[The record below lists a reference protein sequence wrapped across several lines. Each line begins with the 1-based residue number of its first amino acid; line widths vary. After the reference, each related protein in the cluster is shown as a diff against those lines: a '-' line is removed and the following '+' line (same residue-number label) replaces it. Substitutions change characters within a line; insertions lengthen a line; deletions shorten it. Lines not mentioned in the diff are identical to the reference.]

1 MIRKAV
7 IPVAGFGT
15 RMLPASKSIPKEM
28 LPVVDRPAIAYVV
41 DEAVRAGIT
50 EIILVSHA
58 SKSAV
63 ENYFD
68 GHPELEAQLEAKG
81 KTELLAQVR
90 HPLPDG
96 VQVVSV
102 RQGPPL
108 GLGHAVH
115 AAHQLV
121 GDEPFVVILPDVLV
135 DALDDT
141 DDLTAMVRRFEESGA
156 AQIMVE
162 AVPDD
167 RVDQYGIAE
176 LDGPSPA
183 PGASAPMRA
192 VVEKP
197 KPADAPSNLSV
208 VGRYVLPAGIMGLLA
223 DAIADLI
230 ARQPVEAYA
239 MRGRTFDCGSKAGY
253 LQAILHY
260 AAKDP
265 DLAEVLAGAG
275 LVGAG
280 PVGAGPAR
288 ERSQSDRQDPRAP
301 SKYASSDASGIP
313 PAGDA
318 GLSRAG
324 PAPTKPAPAGDRS
337 RD

>member
-81 KTELLAQVR
+81 KTDLLEQVR

-223 DAIADLI
+223 DTAPGAGGEIQLTDAIADLVI
-230 ARQPVEAYA
+230 TA
-239 MRGRTFDCGSKAGY
+239 
-253 LQAILHY
+253 L
-260 AAKDP
+260 
-265 DLAEVLAGAG
+265 
-275 LVGAG
+275 
-280 PVGAGPAR
+280 
-288 ERSQSDRQDPRAP
+288 
-301 SKYASSDASGIP
+301 
-313 PAGDA
+313 
-318 GLSRAG
+318 
-324 PAPTKPAPAGDRS
+324 
-337 RD
+337 

>member
-1 MIRKAV
+1 
-7 IPVAGFGT
+7 
-15 RMLPASKSIPKEM
+15 
-28 LPVVDRPAIAYVV
+28 
-41 DEAVRAGIT
+41 
-50 EIILVSHA
+50 
-58 SKSAV
+58 
-63 ENYFD
+63 
-68 GHPELEAQLEAKG
+68 
-81 KTELLAQVR
+81 
-90 HPLPDG
+90 
-96 VQVVSV
+96 
-102 RQGPPL
+102 
-108 GLGHAVH
+108 
-115 AAHQLV
+115 
-121 GDEPFVVILPDVLV
+121 
-135 DALDDT
+135 DDT

-197 KPADAPSNLSV
+197 KPEDAPSNLSV

-223 DAIADLI
+223 DTAPGAGGEIQLTDAIADLI

-265 DLAEVLAGAG
+265 DLAEIVVRAGH
-275 LVGAG
+275 
-280 PVGAGPAR
+280 AR

-313 PAGDA
+313 PAGEA

-324 PAPTKPAPAGDRS
+324 PAPTKPAPSGDGS

>member
-1 MIRKAV
+1 
-7 IPVAGFGT
+7 
-15 RMLPASKSIPKEM
+15 
-28 LPVVDRPAIAYVV
+28 
-41 DEAVRAGIT
+41 
-50 EIILVSHA
+50 
-58 SKSAV
+58 
-63 ENYFD
+63 
-68 GHPELEAQLEAKG
+68 
-81 KTELLAQVR
+81 
-90 HPLPDG
+90 
-96 VQVVSV
+96 
-102 RQGPPL
+102 
-108 GLGHAVH
+108 AVH

-223 DAIADLI
+223 DTAPGAGGEIQLTDAIADLI
-230 ARQPVEAYA
+230 AR
-239 MRGRTFDCGSKAGY
+239 
-253 LQAILHY
+253 
-260 AAKDP
+260 
-265 DLAEVLAGAG
+265 
-275 LVGAG
+275 
-280 PVGAGPAR
+280 
-288 ERSQSDRQDPRAP
+288 
-301 SKYASSDASGIP
+301 
-313 PAGDA
+313 
-318 GLSRAG
+318 
-324 PAPTKPAPAGDRS
+324 
-337 RD
+337 